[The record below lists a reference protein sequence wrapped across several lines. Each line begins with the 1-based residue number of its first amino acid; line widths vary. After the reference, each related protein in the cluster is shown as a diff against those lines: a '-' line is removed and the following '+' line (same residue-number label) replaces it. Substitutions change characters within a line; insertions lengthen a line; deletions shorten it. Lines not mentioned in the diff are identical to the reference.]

1 VYDSV
6 QLESN
11 NNFNNNYILFFSL
24 KYAVGSDID
33 HKVKAAAAAGE
44 AAWEGIGQE
53 PGVQIWRIEKFQV
66 KPWPKEQHGEFF
78 RGDSYIV
85 LNTFKE
91 GDALKHDIHIWIGG
105 ESSQDEYG
113 TAAYK
118 MVEADECL
126 GGAPIQHR
134 QVEGKES
141 TKFVEYFEAL
151 EYLDGGIETGFN
163 HVEATPDK
171 PLLFRVKGAG
181 SVKTLKMMQVPMAKS
196 SLNEENSFILYA
208 GKDKV
213 WCWNGQ
219 GVSFRLEGGMS

>member
-1 VYDSV
+1 M
-6 QLESN
+6 
-11 NNFNNNYILFFSL
+11 
-24 KYAVGSDID
+24 
-33 HKVKAAAAAGE
+33 
-44 AAWEGIGQE
+44 
-53 PGVQIWRIEKFQV
+53 
-66 KPWPKEQHGEFF
+66 
-78 RGDSYIV
+78 
-85 LNTFKE
+85 NTFKE
-91 GDALKHDIHIWIGG
+91 GDALKHDIHIWIGS

-118 MVEADECL
+118 MVEADEFL

-141 TKFVEYFEAL
+141 TKFVQLFEAL

-171 PLLFRVKGAG
+171 PLFFRVKGAG
-181 SVKTLKMMQVPMAKS
+181 SVKTLKMMQVPMTKS
-196 SLNEENSFILYA
+196 SMNEANSFILYA

-219 GVSFRLEGGMS
+219 SVSFRLEIKNDVTTACFLNAVFFFWVC